1 MSLLR
6 RYWRFLREVRAELRK
21 VVWPD
26 ANQTTIYTGVVL
38 FSVAIVALVI
48 YAADSVYLA
57 GIRLIIVR

>member
-21 VVWPD
+21 VVWPG
-26 ANQTTIYTGVVL
+26 ANQTMIYTGVVL